1 MTSFPAQLILFQLWN
16 LPAIALAIAGIVL
29 ALVRWKKHPTV
40 SLVALIAFS
49 LLLATRLISAAFSAY
64 QYWQISNDGAPVTG
78 FFGIVQGAL
87 GLMSILSQGL
97 TLLAIFGW
105 RDPAHATMSQ
115 P

>member
-1 MTSFPAQLILFQLWN
+1 MTSFPAQLILSQLWN

-49 LLLATRLISAAFSAY
+49 LLLATRLISAALFAY
-64 QYWQISNDGAPVTG
+64 QYWQITSDGAPVIG
-78 FFGIVQGAL
+78 FYGIVQGAL
-87 GLMSILSQGL
+87 GLMSILSQVL
-97 TLLAIFGW
+97 MLLAIFGW
-105 RDPAHATMSQ
+105 RDRVPAISEQ